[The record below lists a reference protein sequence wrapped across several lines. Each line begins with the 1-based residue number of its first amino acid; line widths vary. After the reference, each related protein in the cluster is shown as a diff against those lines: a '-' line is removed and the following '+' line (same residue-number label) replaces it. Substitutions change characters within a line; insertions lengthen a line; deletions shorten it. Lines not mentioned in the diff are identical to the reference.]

1 MIKDQITKL
10 ILNHW
15 NKIKFF
21 GTIFALFVMI
31 IATKTYINYNT
42 IIEAIDKVKYDI
54 KYVEDEIAYS
64 KNFLEKYLDS
74 EYADYF
80 LAHKN
85 NVLFNWEYIIRFQS
99 PQEEKEEEKKPE
111 NDNLIKTPQQSRKHF
126 IRSKLK

>member
-1 MIKDQITKL
+1 
-10 ILNHW
+10 
-15 NKIKFF
+15 
-21 GTIFALFVMI
+21 MI

-85 NVLFNWEYIIRFQS
+85 NVLFN
-99 PQEEKEEEKKPE
+99 
-111 NDNLIKTPQQSRKHF
+111 
-126 IRSKLK
+126 